1 VCNIWAPLAAIV
13 VIWQMTVIHF
23 EKHVMAWI
31 IGAVFVMICVPLSL
45 QDIHFHIIH
54 YVHPLQRHYIRI
66 LWMIPGPQFTCFTS
80 TSTKV
85 QMLTQKTSKRHDM
98 RILWMMAVYAVESW
112 IALRFNESKIY
123 LETMRE
129 ARLTPASLFIYFL
142 FVGVLNVL
150 SACVACILTHA
161 LTLRRRCRRT
171 NPT

>member
-1 VCNIWAPLAAIV
+1 MKLHVAHLRRALVHTLCTKIDLDTKHRIMPLQFAAIV

-66 LWMIPGPQFTCFTS
+66 LWMIPGPQFTSFTS

-85 QMLTQKTSKRHDM
+85 QILTQQTSKRHYM

-129 ARLTPASLFIYFL
+129 ARLTPASFFIYFL
-142 FVGVLNVL
+142 FVGV
-150 SACVACILTHA
+150 
-161 LTLRRRCRRT
+161 
-171 NPT
+171 